1 MVYDYEV
8 VENMVDGNGES
19 SRACFP
25 SGKSDV
31 WIRSLRCDG
40 TNGSP
45 YDEDETLPFFLRYLA
60 MS

>member
-8 VENMVDGNGES
+8 VENMVDGNGGS
-19 SRACFP
+19 NCARFP

-40 TNGSP
+40 TNGVP
-45 YDEDETLPFFLRYLA
+45 HDENEIDDDEMLA
-60 MS
+60 VS